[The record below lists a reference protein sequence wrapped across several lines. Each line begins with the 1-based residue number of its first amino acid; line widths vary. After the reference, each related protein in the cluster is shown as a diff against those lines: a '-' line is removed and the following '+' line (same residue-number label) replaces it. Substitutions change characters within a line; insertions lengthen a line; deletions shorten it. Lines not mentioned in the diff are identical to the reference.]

1 MSEPKSVGA
10 VVGSRA
16 TTFGVIAVILGILAM
31 LAPMVTG
38 FAIALLLGLVVA
50 AAGLVRMVWAFQ
62 SGSVGTGIGRFALSR
77 LTLLCGLALF
87 AHPVFTSGMLTILLA
102 AYFFA
107 DGVFEVAV
115 GVQARPRDGWGWWVF
130 TGILS
135 LVLGVLMLRQFPWS
149 GAWAMGFLLGFKL
162 VLVGI
167 LMMRGGKLLKRMA

>member
-16 TTFGVIAVILGILAM
+16 TTFGVIALVLGVLAM

-62 SGSVGTGIGRFALSR
+62 SGSVGTGLGRFALGL

-87 AHPVFTSGMLTILLA
+87 AHPLFTSGVLSILLA
-102 AYFFA
+102 VYFFA

-115 GVQARPRDGWGWWVF
+115 GFQARPADGWGWWVF

-135 LVLGVLMLRQFPWS
+135 IVLGVLMLQQFPWS
-149 GAWAMGFLLGFKL
+149 GAWAMGFLLGIKL
-162 VLVGI
+162 FLIGL
-167 LMMRGGKLLKRMA
+167 LMLRGGKLLKRMA